1 MYRPYFGLHSLPFKT
16 SPDLSMFYK
25 HGSRQEILDAL
36 VYTID
41 RGDGIVKVT
50 GEVGSGKTMLLRLL
64 ANELSANFEIIYI
77 NSPNLSAT
85 DMLLYISSELA
96 INFERG
102 VHKFD
107 VTNAIKC
114 KLLELHASNRR
125 VVMLVDEAQSM
136 TFDALEELRLL
147 SNLETESDKLLQ
159 MVLFGQ
165 PELDIALANE
175 RVRPLK
181 SRISYNIFVPP
192 LNADEVMAYLNYRV
206 RKSGYSGL
214 DLFDSKVSK
223 KLCKLSSGLPRTIN
237 VIADKA
243 LMATF
248 GANDTTVKSKYLTA
262 LDDTEFN
269 RVSSKKIVLITFVG
283 LVSFFLVLFVLL
295 KFNEFTLPL
304 IAQKENTIAPVIENS
319 NLESPA
325 RPEKVVSSA
334 VSTRKTTT
342 GLSQAEAGNTQ
353 MIVPVDVVATKVSKN
368 SRSSFIISDSNAIV
382 GDPFQLSNLVKH
394 HQEAAQWLKDLP
406 EKYVIQ
412 LSTRHV
418 KSLDETLVFYK
429 KYFRDLNQVKLLIDY
444 NKSTKNYR
452 LKVFYKSSTSVAA
465 LNNEITNLPSKLK
478 RSKPYVTTVE
488 QITNNLRY
496 TDKKLK
502 EVGILYE

>member
-85 DMLLYISSELA
+85 DILLYISSELA
-96 INFERG
+96 INFERD

-114 KLLELHASNRR
+114 KLLELHALNRR

-147 SNLETESDKLLQ
+147 SNIETESDKLLQ

-192 LNADEVMAYLNYRV
+192 LNADEVKAYLNYRV

-223 KLCKLSSGLPRTIN
+223 KLCKLSKGLPRAIN

-243 LMATF
+243 LMGTF
-248 GANDTTVKSKYLTA
+248 GANDKTVKSKYLTTP
-262 LDDTEFN
+262 DDTEFN
-269 RVSSKKIVLITFVG
+269 RVYSKKIILIAITG
-283 LVSFFLVLFVLL
+283 LVSLFLVLFVLL

-304 IAQKENTIAPVIENS
+304 IAQKENTIVPVIANSSAEIPTGPEKEVSSVVSAKNATNQSLADVGNKTELIVAVDIDPAKVNNDFKS
-319 NLESPA
+319 NL
-325 RPEKVVSSA
+325 V
-334 VSTRKTTT
+334 
-342 GLSQAEAGNTQ
+342 
-353 MIVPVDVVATKVSKN
+353 
-368 SRSSFIISDSNAIV
+368 ISDSNVIV
-382 GDPFQLSNLVKH
+382 GDPTQLTNLVKYH
-394 HQEAAQWLKDLP
+394 HEAAQWLKALS

-412 LSTRHV
+412 LSTRHI
-418 KSLDETLVFYK
+418 KSLDQTLVFYK
-429 KYFRDLNQVKLLIDY
+429 KYFPDLNQVKVLIDY

-452 LKVFYKSSTSVAA
+452 LKVFYKSSTSVAT

-502 EVGILYE
+502 EIGILYE